1 MTTSKKTARTVG
13 VLFITAT
20 ATALL
25 AGVFLGSNLNAP
37 SYLYIFAAQKNQIV
51 FAVIL
56 ELILAISVAGIGF
69 VLSPVLKKSNES
81 VALGYVVFRLME
93 ALLIVFA
100 SICLLLILSI
110 SQDYTSGSLNA
121 ASAAAAGTVALA
133 LREWSYMIG
142 TLIFLG
148 LGGLALNFLLYIS
161 KLVPRWLSIWG
172 FIGALLA
179 VVYGGAA
186 LFDISRSEL
195 SSPWS
200 LLAIPIALQEM
211 VFAVW
216 IIVKGFRQSDTATDP
231 LNAAKISFKREQ

>member
-25 AGVFLGSNLNAP
+25 AGVFLGSNLDAP
-37 SYLYIFAAQKNQIV
+37 SYLNNFSAQKNQIV
-51 FAVIL
+51 LAVIL

-69 VLSPVLKKSNES
+69 VMSPILKKSNEG
-81 VALGYVVFRLME
+81 VALGYAVFRLME

-100 SICLLLILSI
+100 SISLLLILSI
-110 SQDYTSGSLNA
+110 SQDYTAGSLNA
-121 ASAAAAGTVALA
+121 ASAAAAGTVAMA

-148 LGGLALNFLLYIS
+148 LGGLALNYLLSIS

-172 FIGALLA
+172 LIGAALV

-200 LLAIPIALQEM
+200 LLAIPIAIQEM

-216 IIVKGFRQSDTATDP
+216 IIVKGFKPPDRATDP
-231 LNAAKISFKREQ
+231 LNVEN